1 VPFLAPRETGGEVT
15 MSRVTHWPVIVLL
28 PFLLSLTAGGA
39 AGEPRERGAGS
50 DVYTLYRRMTP
61 GMSAQAVEALAEH
74 ATRLTLDE
82 SVATWLLWQH
92 HSDPGRGTE
101 VLRASFR
108 DGRLAR
114 IEYESFGDE
123 YRHLVKGDRTVPMD
137 AGEVAR
143 LWRRAAQVDQAAD
156 SCHEALDAF
165 HQLVLRLQER
175 LTTNEQQEWVRALQ
189 LRRVAETQLP

>member
-1 VPFLAPRETGGEVT
+1 MRHVMLWSLSIL
-15 MSRVTHWPVIVLL
+15 MILCL
-28 PFLLSLTAGGA
+28 PLTADVVGA
-39 AGEPRERGAGS
+39 EPRGRRSEM
-50 DVYTLYRRMTP
+50 DVSTLYQRLTP
-61 GMSAQAVEALAEH
+61 GMSVQAVEALAEH
-74 ATRLTLDE
+74 ATRLTLHE
-82 SVATWLLWQH
+82 PVTTWLLWQ

-101 VLRASFR
+101 VLRAAFR

-137 AGEVAR
+137 ADEVAR
-143 LWRRAAQVDQAAD
+143 LWRRATQVDQAAD

-175 LTTNEQQEWVRALQ
+175 LTTNEQRDWVRALQ
-189 LRRVAETQLP
+189 LRRAAETQLP

>member
-1 VPFLAPRETGGEVT
+1 
-15 MSRVTHWPVIVLL
+15 MSRVTHWPVSVLL
-28 PFLLSLTAGGA
+28 PLLLSLTAGGV
-39 AGEPRERGAGS
+39 AGEPRGPGAGI
-50 DVYTLYRRMTP
+50 DIYTLYQRVTP
-61 GMSAQAVEALAEH
+61 GMSVQAVEALAER
-74 ATRLTLDE
+74 ATRLTLGE
-82 SVATWLLWQH
+82 PVTTWLVWQH
-92 HSDPGRGTE
+92 YSDPGRGTE

-137 AGEVAR
+137 ADEVAR

-156 SCHEALDAF
+156 SCHEALDVF

-175 LTTNEQQEWVRALQ
+175 LTTNEQREWVRALQ
-189 LRRVAETQLP
+189 LRRAAEAELP

>member
-1 VPFLAPRETGGEVT
+1 
-15 MSRVTHWPVIVLL
+15 MNRVIRWPVSVALSLLL
-28 PFLLSLTAGGA
+28 PLA
-39 AGEPRERGAGS
+39 AGSAASEPPSRGAGT
-50 DVYTLYRRMTP
+50 DIYTLYQRVTP
-61 GMSAQAVEALAEH
+61 GMSLQAVEALAEH
-74 ATRLTLDE
+74 ATSLTPARP
-82 SVATWLLWQH
+82 VTTWLLWQH

-137 AGEVAR
+137 ADEVGR

-165 HQLVLRLQER
+165 HRLALRLQDR
-175 LTTNEQQEWVRALQ
+175 LTTNEQGDWVRALR
-189 LRRVAETQLP
+189 LRRAAEAELP